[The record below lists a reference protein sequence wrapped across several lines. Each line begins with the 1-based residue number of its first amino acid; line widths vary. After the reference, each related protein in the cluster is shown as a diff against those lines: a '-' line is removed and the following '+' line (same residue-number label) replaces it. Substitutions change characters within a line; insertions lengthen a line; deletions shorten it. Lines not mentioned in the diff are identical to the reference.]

1 MKAIEPVI
9 VKCSIS
15 TYPRPMP
22 EGMFDPMPAVK
33 VRFDNGEEKTLF
45 EFFPDEIS
53 FTEDEFIGLTEE
65 EAHQLRI
72 EKDIKYI
79 QS

>member
-1 MKAIEPVI
+1 MKPAEPII
-9 VKCSIS
+9 VKCEIG

-22 EGMFDPMPAVK
+22 EGMFDPMPEVK
-33 VRFDNGEEKTLF
+33 VVFDNGVEKVLF
-45 EFFPDEIS
+45 DFFPDEIS

-65 EAHQLRI
+65 AAIRLRT
-72 EKDIKYI
+72 EKDIKFL